1 MYLRKKDN
9 HLAFLKKNIAVQQE
23 QQKFLAFSQSRSHSI
38 RKKIICFKMH
48 FKKEQRVTVDC
59 SVLAFI

>member
-9 HLAFLKKNIAVQQE
+9 HLAFSKKNIAVQQE
-23 QQKFLAFSQSRSHSI
+23 QQFLAFSQSRSHSI